1 MGVEGFARLISCP
14 VNPLEADLRPAEQ
27 NSYEEEKGYCKKSA
41 TDTKSLYSVNVLF
54 LQFSF
59 GDTVRLWSSSVHT
72 HYSLLITFQY
82 CTETSRQQRQL
93 LKYCTSNSSWQVKV
107 VSCIVSKENLHDCVG
122 LNCRPRFQ
130 RHFPVRKSKIMI
142 PATHCHSSQAVR
154 HPGTMGALQCG
165 WVSR

>member
-14 VNPLEADLRPAEQ
+14 VNPLEEDLRPAEQ
-27 NSYEEEKGYCKKSA
+27 NSYEEEKGYCKKPA

-82 CTETSRQQRQL
+82 CAETSR
-93 LKYCTSNSSWQVKV
+93 
-107 VSCIVSKENLHDCVG
+107 
-122 LNCRPRFQ
+122 
-130 RHFPVRKSKIMI
+130 
-142 PATHCHSSQAVR
+142 
-154 HPGTMGALQCG
+154 
-165 WVSR
+165 